1 MNFLPV
7 AHRELRVAARQTQT
21 YAVRW
26 LAAAVALVIVGYTH
40 IYLEGWGVGGG
51 TGRGL
56 FFTLVGLAGWVCA
69 LGGTR
74 LTADAI
80 SREKREGTLGLLF
93 LSHLSGL
100 EVVLGKL
107 AAQAAL
113 AFYALLA
120 TLPVLAIPFLA
131 GGVEAGELARA
142 MVGLTNALFFSASL
156 GLLVSSVTREPRT
169 ALGLATLGALG
180 FWLGLPAVASLL
192 TVRGTGGGILGAV
205 LACLSPA
212 TVPGFSAVLGFAAPN
227 PWMALAGSQMLAWL
241 FLLLAGRFARRSWRE
256 RPAEA
261 GRGRWRRA
269 WRDLVLGRPEVRAG
283 RRAEVLERNAFLW
296 LLVRRRWKP
305 LWPALIVGAVVA
317 GMELGWWYVGRVH
330 AEGFYWSCFV
340 PSCLLLHLVIKF
352 WIAGEAV
359 AGLVAH
365 RREGTLELLVTTP
378 LAVAD
383 IMRAQFLAIWRQ
395 FGLPLLVTA
404 LLTLGGAIALAWR
417 EEGRDGVMA
426 MSIAVAA
433 VLALGADTYTLVWL
447 GTWRALA
454 ARRIQHAAGGTAF
467 RVLVLPWV
475 LFIVLAPFMGRGG
488 GGLGSALLFWG
499 FLGFTSDFLWW
510 QWAEQQVRE
519 RFRSEAARLQEGLKP
534 GWLERRAGGQGARRA
549 SGG

>member
-7 AHRELRVAARQTQT
+7 AQRELRVAARQTRT
-21 YAVRW
+21 YGVRW
-26 LAAAVALVIVGYTH
+26 LAAAVALVIVGYTRL
-40 IYLEGWGVGGG
+40 YLEGWGVGGG
-51 TGRGL
+51 SGRGL

-69 LGGTR
+69 LGGAR

-107 AAQAAL
+107 VAQAAL
-113 AFYALLA
+113 AFYALVA

-131 GGVEAGELARA
+131 GGVEAGELWRA
-142 MVGLTNALFFSASL
+142 LVGLTNALFFSVSL
-156 GLLVSSVTREPRT
+156 GLLVSSMTREPRT

-180 FWLGLPAVASLL
+180 FWLALPAVASLL
-192 TVRGTGGGILGAV
+192 TARGTGGGIPGVV
-205 LACLSPA
+205 LACLTPA
-212 TVPGFSAVLGFAAPN
+212 TVPGSSAAFGFAAPN
-227 PWMALAGSQMLAWL
+227 PWVALAGSQGLAWG
-241 FLLLAGRFARRSWRE
+241 FLLVAARFTRRSWRE
-256 RPAEA
+256 RPAGA
-261 GRGRWRRA
+261 GRGRWRSG
-269 WRDLVLGRPEVRAG
+269 WRDLVLGRPEVRAA

-305 LWPALIVGAVVA
+305 LWPALFVGGVVT
-317 GMELGWWYVGRVH
+317 GMELGWWYFGRIN

-340 PSCLLLHLVIKF
+340 PGCLLLHVVIKF
-352 WIAGEAV
+352 WVAGEAV

-383 IMRAQFLAIWRQ
+383 VVRAQFLAVRRQ
-395 FGLPLLVTA
+395 FGLPLLVVG
-404 LLTLGGAIALAWR
+404 LLTLGGGMVPVWR
-417 EEGRDGVMA
+417 EGARDGGLMLVT
-426 MSIAVAA
+426 AVAA
-433 VLALGADTYTLVWL
+433 VLALGADTFTLVWL

-454 ARRIQHAAGGTAF
+454 ARRVRHAAGGTAF

-475 LFIVLAPFMGRGG
+475 LFILLTPFLGVGG
-488 GGLGSALLFWG
+488 GGPGNALLFWG

-519 RFRSEAARLQEGLKP
+519 RFRSEAARLHEGLKP
-534 GWLERRAGGQGARRA
+534 GWLERWTDGQGARREA
-549 SGG
+549 GG